1 MKKLEITRATPSYK
15 RLVFHYKKE
24 KDAQM
29 RERYHAIVLMHELKN
44 CTKVARILK
53 RDRST
58 IQKWVRDFNNGGLRA
73 LKPKDRG
80 GTRARLSAGQ
90 LEILK
95 KDILTHPRDLGYEFS
110 NWEGKNVSFHVLK
123 KFGVTLG
130 VRACQITLHKLG
142 FTLQR
147 PRYAFPKA
155 DPEKQETFKADLKKK
170 WALSTEMA

>member
-1 MKKLEITRATPSYK
+1 MKKLEITRAAPSYE
-15 RLVFHYKKE
+15 RLLFHYKKE
-24 KDAQM
+24 TDARM
-29 RERYHAIVLMHELKN
+29 REKYHAIVLMHEFKN
-44 CTKVARILK
+44 CTEVAKILK

-58 IQKWVRDFNNGGLRA
+58 IQKWVRKFNDGGLRA
-73 LKPKDRG
+73 LKPKHRG
-80 GTRARLSAGQ
+80 GTQARLSPGQ
-90 LEILK
+90 LEELM
-95 KDILTHPRDLGYEFS
+95 KDILTPPRDLGYEFS
-110 NWEGKNVSFHVLK
+110 NWEGKTVSFHVLK

-155 DPEKQETFKADLKKK
+155 NPEKQKAFKVDLKKR